1 MFDVH
6 SAWTSIPALPPL
18 VVFLDTSVHV
28 LYRRG
33 LLPRVK
39 KEEPLLHKKG
49 AHDALHTHRTLH
61 LRIWHRPGFV
71 AYSVIKTGETS
82 AISLTVWESREQAEA
97 AIQDAASWA
106 RQNVAEMIESVQ
118 NHVGEVAFTSD
129 TLPRVS

>member
-1 MFDVH
+1 MH
-6 SAWTSIPALPPL
+6 YIRIALYTFASGT
-18 VVFLDTSVHV
+18 VDEVI
-28 LYRRG
+28 RRAETG
-33 LLPRVK
+33 LLPTFRS
-39 KEEPLLHKKG
+39 
-49 AHDALHTHRTLH
+49 
-61 LRIWHRPGFV
+61 RPGFV

-82 AISLTVWESREQAEA
+82 AISLTLWESREQAEA